1 MREQRGA
8 SGAFLPGGHNSPLRL
23 MLDDPHDEKQIKVA
37 RMRVIVVVWLAV
49 LAFAEAAVAADLGPY
64 LRGPQY
70 EEPALPYRWSGVY
83 GGGQVGF
90 SVAGVDFSGG
100 VSSLVAHILR
110 VTAIEQDQN
119 ISNWPLLGKR
129 NPSGISF
136 GGFVGYNWQW
146 EDAVT
151 GLELNYNRTSLS
163 GLSSDSLERV
173 FMDDAQAPPGHHF
186 QYDVTVQGS
195 GSARITD
202 FGTFRLRG
210 GWAAGPFLPYAFVAV
225 AVGRADV
232 ARSATVS
239 YTRTD
244 FPDTGVTPLP
254 PATFGPVTETDGRN
268 GAFAYGAAAGL
279 GIDTALMPNLFL
291 RGEWEYVQ
299 FAPLKGD
306 HIHISTV
313 RTALGLKF

>member
-1 MREQRGA
+1 
-8 SGAFLPGGHNSPLRL
+8 
-23 MLDDPHDEKQIKVA
+23 
-37 RMRVIVVVWLAV
+37 MRVVVAWLAV
-49 LAFAEAAVAADLGPY
+49 LGLVETAVAADLGPY

-70 EEPALPYRWSGVY
+70 EEPVPAYRWSGFY
-83 GGGQVGF
+83 GGGQVGY
-90 SVAGVDFSGG
+90 SVAGVDFTGG
-100 VSSLVAHILR
+100 VSSLVSHILR

-119 ISNWPLLGKR
+119 ISNWPLLGKK

-151 GLELNYNRTSLS
+151 GIELNYNRTSLS
-163 GLSSDSLERV
+163 GASSDSMERV
-173 FMDDAQAPPGHHF
+173 FIDDNQAPPGHHF

-195 GSARITD
+195 ASARITD

-210 GWAAGPFLPYAFVAV
+210 GWAAGRFLPYGFVAF

-244 FPDTGVTPLP
+244 FPDPPNLALP

-268 GAFAYGAAAGL
+268 GAFAYGGAAGL

-291 RGEWEYVQ
+291 RGEWEWVQ

-306 HIHISTV
+306 RIHISTV
-313 RTALGLKF
+313 RT

>member
-1 MREQRGA
+1 
-8 SGAFLPGGHNSPLRL
+8 
-23 MLDDPHDEKQIKVA
+23 
-37 RMRVIVVVWLAV
+37 MRVVVGCLAV
-49 LAFAEAAVAADLGPY
+49 LGFVETAVAADLGPY

-70 EEPALPYRWSGVY
+70 EEPVPAYRWSGVY
-83 GGGQVGF
+83 GGGQVGY
-90 SVAGVDFSGG
+90 SVAGVDFTGG
-100 VSSLVAHILR
+100 VSSLIAHILR

-119 ISNWPLLGKR
+119 ISGWPVLGKR
-129 NPSGISF
+129 NPSGVSF

-151 GLELNYNRTSLS
+151 GIELNYNQTSLS
-163 GLSSDSLERV
+163 GASSDGIERL
-173 FMDDAQAPPGHHF
+173 FMDNTNAPPGHNF
-186 QYDVTVQGS
+186 QYDVTVLGS
-195 GSARITD
+195 ASARITD

-210 GWAAGPFLPYAFVAV
+210 GWAAGRFLPYAFVAV

-232 ARSATVS
+232 ARSATVQS
-239 YTRTD
+239 TITD
-244 FPDTGVTPLP
+244 FPEQGTAPLP
-254 PATFGPVTETDGRN
+254 PSTFGPVTETDGRA
-268 GAFAYGAAAGL
+268 GAFAYGGAAGVGL
-279 GIDTALMPNLFL
+279 DAALLPNVFL

>member
-1 MREQRGA
+1 
-8 SGAFLPGGHNSPLRL
+8 
-23 MLDDPHDEKQIKVA
+23 
-37 RMRVIVVVWLAV
+37 MRVVVVWLAV
-49 LAFAEAAVAADLGPY
+49 LGFVETAVAADLGPY

-70 EEPALPYRWSGVY
+70 EEPVPAYRWSGVY
-83 GGGQVGF
+83 GGGQIGY
-90 SVAGVDFSGG
+90 SVAGVDFTGG

-110 VTAIEQDQN
+110 VTAIEQDQH
-119 ISNWPLLGKR
+119 ISGWPVLGKR
-129 NPSGISF
+129 NPSGVSF

-151 GLELNYNRTSLS
+151 GIELNYNRTSLS
-163 GLSSDSLERV
+163 GLSSDSLERL
-173 FMDDAQAPPGHHF
+173 FMDDTNAPPKHHF

-195 GSARITD
+195 ASAHITD

-210 GWAAGPFLPYAFVAV
+210 GWAAGRFLPYAFVAV

-232 ARSATVS
+232 ARSATVQS
-239 YTRTD
+239 TITD
-244 FPDTGVTPLP
+244 FPEQGTAPLP
-254 PATFGPVTETDGRN
+254 PSTFGPVTETDGRT
-268 GAFAYGAAAGL
+268 GAFAYGGAAGVGL
-279 GIDTALMPNLFL
+279 DAALLPNVFL

>member
-1 MREQRGA
+1 MR
-8 SGAFLPGGHNSPLRL
+8 
-23 MLDDPHDEKQIKVA
+23 I
-37 RMRVIVVVWLAV
+37 VIAVWLAL
-49 LAFAEAAVAADLGPY
+49 LAFAGTAVGADLGPY
-64 LRGPQY
+64 LRGGQY
-70 EEPALPYRWSGVY
+70 EEPIPAYRWSGVY

-90 SVAGVDFSGG
+90 SVAGIDFTGG
-100 VSSLVAHILR
+100 VGSLIAHILR
-110 VTAIEQDQN
+110 VTAIEQDQH

-129 NPSGISF
+129 NPSGVSF

-151 GLELNYNRTSLS
+151 GIELNYNRTSLS
-163 GLSSDSLERV
+163 GSSSDTIERL
-173 FMDDAQAPPGHHF
+173 FLDDTNAPSGHHF

-195 GSARITD
+195 ATARITD

-210 GWAAGPFLPYAFVAV
+210 GWAAGPFLPYGFVAF
-225 AVGRADV
+225 ALGRADV
-232 ARSATVS
+232 ARSATVQ
-239 YTRTD
+239 YVRTD
-244 FPDTGVTPLP
+244 FPDQGTVPLP
-254 PATFGPVTETDGRN
+254 PTTFGPVTETDGRR

-279 GIDTALMPNLFL
+279 GVDVALLSNVFW
-291 RGEWEYVQ
+291 RTEWEWVQ

>member
-1 MREQRGA
+1 
-8 SGAFLPGGHNSPLRL
+8 
-23 MLDDPHDEKQIKVA
+23 
-37 RMRVIVVVWLAV
+37 MRVIVAVWFAV
-49 LAFAEAAVAADLGPY
+49 LAFAQAAVAADLGPY

-70 EEPALPYRWSGVY
+70 EEPVPVYRWSGVY
-83 GGGQVGF
+83 GGGQIGF
-90 SVAGVDFSGG
+90 SVAGIDFSGG
-100 VSSLVAHILR
+100 VSSLVSHILR
-110 VTAIEQDQN
+110 VTAIEQDQH
-119 ISNWPLLGKR
+119 ISDWPLLGKR
-129 NPSGISF
+129 NPSGLSF

-151 GLELNYNRTSLS
+151 GIEINYNRTSLS
-163 GLSSDSLERV
+163 GESADTLERV

-195 GSARITD
+195 ASARITD

-210 GWAAGPFLPYAFVAV
+210 GWAAGPFMPYAFVAF
-225 AVGRADV
+225 AAGRADV
-232 ARSATVS
+232 ARTATVS

-244 FPDTGVTPLP
+244 FPDSPNAPLP
-254 PATFGPVTETDGRN
+254 PTTFGPVTESDQRK
-268 GAFAYGAAAGL
+268 GAFAYGGAAGL
-279 GIDTALMPNLFL
+279 GIDTAVLPNLFL
-291 RGEWEYVQ
+291 RAEWEWVQ